1 MKWLGLLA
9 LLLALASCANNYKS
23 NIKKDNTEANSERY
37 YITILSTS
45 DIEEAL
51 KATKVQK

>member
-23 NIKKDNTEANSERY
+23 NIKKDNTEASSERY

-45 DIEEAL
+45 DIEETL
-51 KATKVQK
+51 KATKAQK